1 MSPAVLDSMI
11 DELVDRLTER
21 PDALDTLASK
31 LAERMSATAD
41 TADEWLNVPAAAA
54 YLQCGVD
61 RIYALTSAGRL
72 PVHKDG
78 SRSLYRK
85 DELRAF
91 VEAGGAV
98 RP

>member
-1 MSPAVLDSMI
+1 MSPATLDAML
-11 DELVDRLTER
+11 DDLVDRIVER
-21 PDALDTLASK
+21 PDALDRLAAK
-31 LAERMSATAD
+31 LAERMSPIGD
-41 TADEWLNVPAAAA
+41 SDWLDVPGAAA
-54 YLQCGVD
+54 YLKCNPS
-61 RIYALTSAGRL
+61 RIYALTSARRL

-78 SRSLYRK
+78 SRSLYRR